1 MSAAE
6 GSAGAD
12 QRRRL
17 LKATTAAV
25 AAVGYEGVDLGLIL
39 RSAGVSE
46 SRFGRNFVSKDD
58 CCRCAFEEVCDHFDR
73 YMTAVY
79 VRKAPARV
87 KVSAAAYAAARYCR
101 DFEQQVRFGVQV
113 HARYGNSRRAKD
125 SLRLHLAQ
133 VDVLRREVQT
143 SRRVAKV
150 APELCVGSFLG
161 QVVRSDASGQL
172 SELEHSIPSLLSYAF
187 GVYFGTARANE
198 ILSGQC
204 PSD

>member
-1 MSAAE
+1 MSAAV
-6 GSAGAD
+6 AV

-79 VRKAPARV
+79 VRRAPARV

-113 HARYGNSRRAKD
+113 HARYGNSRRARD

-161 QVVRSDASGQL
+161 HGQIGCFRTAIGTRALDPFAPQLRLWRLLRDCSG
-172 SELEHSIPSLLSYAF
+172 ERDP
-187 GVYFGTARANE
+187 VGTRP
-198 ILSGQC
+198 L
-204 PSD
+204 